1 MKSEFASAVRFADP
15 DLETKNNMFTMRA
28 GVPLYLH
35 GGPHGQSGG
44 VPVKGREGCK
54 SSYGCGAR
62 RQCVCALREAWKS
75 QLMAS
80 FPSLSWYKDIT
91 V

>member
-1 MKSEFASAVRFADP
+1 M
-15 DLETKNNMFTMRA
+15 
-28 GVPLYLH
+28 
-35 GGPHGQSGG
+35 
-44 VPVKGREGCK
+44 PVKGREGCK

-91 V
+91 VYCILYMCNFFGGQGGRAKEREGGGAGLGIRVHQI